1 MSDMIDKLQQV
12 LDEETSSGEECG
24 CQLSIYRN
32 GQLLCDLVSGWTD
45 QSRQNKVKINTLFPV
60 FSVGKGVLSILFHLC
75 SEEGIINSDD
85 PVAKYWPEYACNGKE
100 DTMVWHFLS
109 HRSGSH
115 KFPEGFAIYPDSA
128 DWEKACA
135 ALAAAAPAMEIGGK
149 HCYHGYTFGL
159 LVGKVLENA
168 AKTPIRELLKK
179 KILDPLKID
188 TFFYGI
194 PEALL
199 GDLAPITPMIN
210 PDGTLFQDDRIKI
223 NEKVN
228 ICGLNPSSH
237 GASNA
242 HALAKIYAS
251 TYGSGVDGVR
261 LLNDE
266 TLKKALTLCRS
277 ADDPAKAEQW
287 DRFGLGLALIGP
299 EAPWNR
305 TYGHG
310 GACGSEGFCDR
321 ETGYAVG
328 FTKNQL
334 TPKHPN
340 HKIRNRISEILGI
353 PKRVW

>member
-1 MSDMIDKLQQV
+1 MSDMIEKLQNV
-12 LDEETSSGEECG
+12 LDEATASGEECG
-24 CQLSIYRN
+24 CQLTIYRH
-32 GQLLCDLVSGWTD
+32 GELLCDLVSGWTD
-45 QSRQNKVKINTLFPV
+45 QTKTRKVDINTLFPV
-60 FSVGKGVLSILFHLC
+60 FSVGKGVLSILYHLC
-75 SEEGIINSDD
+75 TEEGIINSSD

-100 DTMVWHFLS
+100 DTRIWHFLS
-109 HRSGSH
+109 HRSGSYT
-115 KFPEGFAIYPDSA
+115 FPEGFLVYPDGG
-128 DWEKACA
+128 DWDKACN
-135 ALAAAAPAMEIGGK
+135 ALAQAAPAMEIGGI
-149 HCYHGYTFGL
+149 HRYHGYTFGL

-168 AKTPIRELLKK
+168 ARTPIRELLRKK
-179 KILDPLKID
+179 LLDPLKID

-194 PEALL
+194 PEEQLDNLAL
-199 GDLAPITPMIN
+199 ITPGERA
-210 PDGTLFQDDRIKI
+210 DGTIYQDDRVRM

-251 TYGSGVDGVR
+251 TFGSGVDGVR
-261 LLNDE
+261 FLKDE
-266 TLKKALTLCRS
+266 TLKNALTLCRS
-277 ADDPAKAEQW
+277 ENDPAKAEQW

-299 EAPWNR
+299 EEPWNR

-328 FTKNQL
+328 FTKNKL

-340 HKIRNRISEILGI
+340 HPLRNRISEILGI
-353 PKRVW
+353 PKRIW